1 MRIKNILLVL
11 LTITT
16 IASTS
21 LAVYFGINQKKEEES
36 QTQDLKTQEENNEA
50 VQNQE
55 EQEEY
60 SRIFKFDDEINVVN
74 KTDIIYTQTNQARLP
89 EITAYL
95 TNNNV
100 QLHFSSDA
108 MDFPGI
114 EQYRGTSNIEI
125 KFTDKKVQNIYFMG
139 AGQSVTSFCLFFL
152 MDDGTL
158 EYMPLAYAIKNND
171 FRSYG
176 KIEGIENITYLVSA
190 VTENGTNTTLAVQKD
205 GTAYDLEDQINDIY
219 FNQYPIYDYQ

>member
-36 QTQDLKTQEENNEA
+36 QTQDIKTQEENNEA

-60 SRIFKFDDEINVVN
+60 SRVFKFDDEINVVN
-74 KTDIIYTQTNQARLP
+74 KTNKIYTQTNQVGLP
-89 EITAYL
+89 QITAQL

-100 QLHFSSDA
+100 KLYFSSDA
-108 MDFPGI
+108 MGFSGI

-139 AGQSVTSFCLFFL
+139 AGQLSGSFCLFFL
-152 MDDGTL
+152 MEDGTL

-176 KIEGIENITYLVSA
+176 KIEGIEDITYLVSA
-190 VTENGTNTTLAVQKD
+190 VTENRTNTTLAVQKD

-219 FNQYPIYDYQ
+219 YNQYPIYDFQ

>member
-1 MRIKNILLVL
+1 MKIKNILLVL

-108 MDFPGI
+108 MGFPEI

>member
-95 TNNNV
+95 TKNNV
-100 QLHFSSDA
+100 HLNFSSDA
-108 MDFPGI
+108 MSFPGV